1 MSEEEKPPEQIEFLE
16 ELHRYHERRPF
27 HPFDVLTTSGEKYA
41 VQEAAQFAIGH
52 SAVVLV
58 LPKTGV
64 QIIRMSQITAMHVHE
79 PV

>member
-1 MSEEEKPPEQIEFLE
+1 MAEEQPEQLEFLD
-16 ELHRYHERRPF
+16 ELRRYHERRPF
-27 HPFDVLTTSGEKYA
+27 HPFDLLTSSGEKYA
-41 VQEAAQFAIGH
+41 VQDAAQFALGH

-64 QIIRMSQITAMHVHE
+64 QIIRLSQITALHVHE